1 MSNVRKPKGE
11 SNLALNL
18 NKNFN
23 KIPKQLEFKFRNSIM
38 LITDYERKVFLSWAK
53 SLYHENRFERIAEKE
68 KPYETFIGYFRD
80 QYHYLFQRWADEKDL
95 HLSQGEIS

>member
-1 MSNVRKPKGE
+1 MSDVKKTKGE

-23 KIPKQLEFKFRNSIM
+23 KFPKQLEFKFKNSIM
-38 LITDYERKVFLSWAK
+38 LNTDYERKVFLSFAE
-53 SLYHENRFERIAEKE
+53 SLYHENRFERLDEGE
-68 KPYETFIGYFRD
+68 KPYGTFIGYLKD
-80 QYHYLFQRWADEKDL
+80 QYHYVFKRWKKEKDL